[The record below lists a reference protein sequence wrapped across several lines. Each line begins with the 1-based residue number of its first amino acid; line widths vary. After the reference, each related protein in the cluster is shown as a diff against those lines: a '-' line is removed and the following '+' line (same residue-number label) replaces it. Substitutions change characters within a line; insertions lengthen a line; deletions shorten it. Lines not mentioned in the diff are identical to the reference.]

1 MSFEIVRTI
10 KVDEKAGKVYI
21 RSASNNV
28 FPKDWDLWECK
39 PLSDILQSKGREA
52 LDLEILRQ
60 YEEGNF
66 QARRKGNRYTQALAI
81 LRNMPEYRE
90 FDWRN
95 ADWEG
100 THKKRATREFDELLK
115 KALMTPLPKEKYIIA
130 MFHGY
135 RYFYLKITRARGHW
149 VTEKKKAT
157 IFAFER
163 EAENVKLGYV
173 NSQRWEVKKYESI

>member
-66 QARRKGNRYTQALAI
+66 QTRGKGNRYTQALAI

-90 FDWRN
+90 YDWRN
-95 ADWEG
+95 PDWEG
-100 THKKRATREFDELLK
+100 THKRRATQGFSDLLR
-115 KALMTPLPKEKYIIA
+115 KALSTPFPTDKYVIA
-130 MFHGY
+130 MFRGY
-135 RYFYLKITRARGHW
+135 RYVYLKITRSRGHW
-149 VTEKKKAT
+149 VCNASEAT
-157 IFAFER
+157 TFAFER
-163 EAENVKLGYV
+163 DAENAKLGYF
-173 NSQRWEVKKYESI
+173 NSQRWEVKKL